1 MRLAMRGAV
10 AIGLPVLVILSA
22 CTVTSPRPTHSP
34 RATIEAL
41 AGLSIDQAQKLFH
54 GDPQIEYDLS
64 APILNTPASGS
75 LATEFDWTVVAGC
88 AASNKGNGSAL
99 GVIKSGAVTPA
110 ILRSARKGAYQH
122 LLVECR

>member
-1 MRLAMRGAV
+1 MRLTIRGAV
-10 AIGLPVLVILSA
+10 AIGLPLLVILSA
-22 CTVTSPRPTHSP
+22 CTVTAPRPTHSL
-34 RATIEAL
+34 RATIEVL
-41 AGLSIDQAQKLFH
+41 AGLSIDQARKHFH

-75 LATEFDWTVVAGC
+75 LATESDWTVVAGC
-88 AASNKGNGSAL
+88 PATKTAEGSAL

-110 ILRSARKGAYQH
+110 ILQSARKGAFQH